1 MGILPALPV
10 LSLVSKL
17 RAMRLRREAV
27 RWLSGWLVLALL
39 FMQLAT
45 VVHACPRLAVP
56 DPQPAAQ
63 DAMPGCTMAGMSG
76 ADDPASLLC
85 RVHCQQGQQAFN
97 PSAPAADLAGAC
109 VLVAVLD
116 WAVTAPAGG
125 ATPLSLA
132 PTSGVA
138 SGAPPPGALPIYL
151 SLLVLRN

>member
-1 MGILPALPV
+1 
-10 LSLVSKL
+10 
-17 RAMRLRREAV
+17 MRLHRDPV

-45 VVHACPRLAVP
+45 VVHACPRLAVA
-56 DPQPAAQ
+56 DLQPATH
-63 DAMPGCTMAGMSG
+63 DAMPGCTMTGLG
-76 ADDPASLLC
+76 EADDPASLLC
-85 RVHCQQGQQAFN
+85 RVHCERGQQAFN

-116 WAVTAPAGG
+116 WAVATPAGG

>member
-1 MGILPALPV
+1 MTALAV
-10 LSLVSKL
+10 LALVSKL
-17 RAMRLRREAV
+17 RVMRLRREPV

-45 VVHACPRLAVP
+45 MVHACPRLAVP
-56 DPQPAAQ
+56 DLQPAAQ
-63 DAMPGCTMAGMSG
+63 EVMPGCTMADMGG
-76 ADDPASLLC
+76 ADEPASMLC

-97 PSAPAADLAGAC
+97 PSAPVADLAVAC

-116 WAVTAPAGG
+116 WAVAAPAGG